1 MSTKTNFGKWTF
13 DRKNGLLVFYDAAFG
28 FLWIRRLPR
37 DSNLNQKAKK
47 KKEKEIRRPAAP
59 FASPRARARE
69 W

>member
-1 MSTKTNFGKWTF
+1 
-13 DRKNGLLVFYDAAFG
+13 
-28 FLWIRRLPR
+28 LPR

-59 FASPRARARE
+59 VASPRARARE